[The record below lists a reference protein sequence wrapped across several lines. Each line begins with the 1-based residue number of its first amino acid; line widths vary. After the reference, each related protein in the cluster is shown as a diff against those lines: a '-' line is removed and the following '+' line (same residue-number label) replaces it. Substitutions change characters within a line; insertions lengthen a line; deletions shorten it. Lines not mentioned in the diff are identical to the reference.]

1 MNESMIGGLV
11 RHLLTTAGGALVAK
25 GVIAATAVE
34 PIIGGLMA
42 LFGVA
47 WSLWRK
53 KKDGAA

>member
-11 RHLLTTAGGALVAK
+11 RHLLTSAGGALVAK
-25 GVIAATAVE
+25 GVITATMLE
-34 PIIGGLMA
+34 PTIGAIMT

-53 KKDGAA
+53 KKEAA